1 MRTPIVTTAALLLL
15 AAGASFLADAAQD
28 RPGIVSQARVFIEN
42 RNRAEAVPV
51 TLEDVASERP
61 LSVRVEGPV
70 AIAPSGA
77 MPARALPQP
86 WEYRTVSVKAVEE
99 LVAALSELGA
109 QGWEAAGTYVPAS
122 GNPTVLL
129 KRPLQR

>member
-1 MRTPIVTTAALLLL
+1 MRTPIATTAALLLL

-70 AIAPSGA
+70 AIAPT
-77 MPARALPQP
+77 PARALPQA
-86 WEYRTVSVKAVEE
+86 WEYRTVSVKAVED

-109 QGWEAAGTYVPAS
+109 QGWEAAGTYTPAG
-122 GNPTVLL
+122 GNLSVLL

>member
-1 MRTPIVTTAALLLL
+1 MLIGTTAAILLLV
-15 AAGASFLADAAQD
+15 AGASFLADAAQD

-51 TLEDVASERP
+51 TVEDFTSERP

-70 AIAPSGA
+70 TIAPSSA
-77 MPARALPQP
+77 MPARPLPQA
-86 WEYRTVSVKAVEE
+86 WEYRTVTVKTAED
-99 LVAALSELGA
+99 LLAALAEPGT
-109 QGWEAAGTYVPAS
+109 QGWEAAGTYVAN
-122 GNPTVLL
+122 GTHTVLL